1 MVAIIAPERL
11 ARLQGSK
18 ISLRWL
24 KLTKPKIT
32 QPASAGQDTLSPS
45 ITKVFG
51 EVLKDRKEG
60 RNYPSHLGCTHR
72 EDRRE
77 AGGWGWWVVWRPRGT
92 HCLLG
97 AELYAPL
104 RRNRIRE
111 FHAVWKGGAVARA
124 GRGKSSAF
132 CFFFFFSK

>member
-60 RNYPSHLGCTHR
+60 TIPATL
-72 EDRRE
+72 
-77 AGGWGWWVVWRPRGT
+77 A
-92 HCLLG
+92 
-97 AELYAPL
+97 APIE
-104 RRNRIRE
+104 RTEIQR
-111 FHAVWKGGAVARA
+111 
-124 GRGKSSAF
+124 
-132 CFFFFFSK
+132 